1 MHKRIEQ
8 GFTNGFLGVVLLI
21 RANKSFD
28 RGNSLVA
35 QSEIVYHILKL
46 LEHRPAELLAVTELC
61 AEFILEHGNFD
72 RVMALVGKQQ
82 RKVGVNII
90 LCNTQRTILL
100 NGKLYA
106 VPFKCGFC
114 GMEC

>member
-1 MHKRIEQ
+1 
-8 GFTNGFLGVVLLI
+8 
-21 RANKSFD
+21 
-28 RGNSLVA
+28 
-35 QSEIVYHILKL
+35 
-46 LEHRPAELLAVTELC
+46 
-61 AEFILEHGNFD
+61 
-72 RVMALVGKQQ
+72 MALVGKQQ